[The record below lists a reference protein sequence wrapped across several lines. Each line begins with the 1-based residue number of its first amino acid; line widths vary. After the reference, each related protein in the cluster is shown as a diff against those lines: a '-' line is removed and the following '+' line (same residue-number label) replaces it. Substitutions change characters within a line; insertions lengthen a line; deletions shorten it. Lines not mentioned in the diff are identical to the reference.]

1 MRILLVEDDAKVAR
15 FIRNGLKEEGFAVD
29 VAEDGQQGL
38 DFSCDYEYDVIIL
51 DILLPKLDGIS
62 VLKTIRRHDPQTPVL
77 MLTAM
82 DTVEDKIRGLNK
94 GADDYLTKPFAFE
107 ELLARIRALLRRKYR
122 TASTLLHVAD
132 LRVDLVSHQVFRG
145 DREIEL
151 TPKEFSLL
159 EYFLRNPNKVLTRTM
174 IAEHVWD
181 YHFDPETNIIDVYM
195 NYLRN
200 KIDRGFLPKLIHT
213 VRGVGY
219 ILRAES

>member
-29 VAEDGQQGL
+29 VAEDGKQGL
-38 DFSCDYEYDVIIL
+38 DFARDFEYDVIIL

-62 VLKTIRRHDPQTPVL
+62 VLKAIRTHDPQTPIL

-82 DTVEDKIRGLNK
+82 DTLEDKVRGLNK

-122 TASTLLHVAD
+122 TASTLLRFSD
-132 LRVDLVSHQVFRG
+132 LRVDLVTHQVFRG
-145 DREIEL
+145 DREIQL
-151 TPKEFSLL
+151 TPKEFALL
-159 EYFLRNPNKVLTRTM
+159 EYFLQNPNKILTRTM
-174 IAEHVWD
+174 ISEHVWD
-181 YHFDPETNIIDVYM
+181 YHFDPETNVIDVYM

-200 KIDRGFLPKLIHT
+200 KIDRDFSTKLIHT
-213 VRGVGY
+213 IRGVGY
-219 ILRAES
+219 MLKVES

>member
-15 FIRNGLKEEGFAVD
+15 FIRNGLREEGFAVD

-38 DFSCDYEYDVIIL
+38 QFARDFEYDVVIL

-62 VLKTIRRHDPQTPVL
+62 VLKAIRAHDPQTPIL

-122 TASTLLHVAD
+122 TASTALRFED
-132 LRVDLVSHQVFRG
+132 LRVDLVTHQVFRG
-145 DREIEL
+145 DREIQL
-151 TPKEFSLL
+151 TPKEFALL
-159 EYFLRNPNKVLTRTM
+159 EYFLQNPNKILTRTM

-181 YHFDPETNIIDVYM
+181 YHFDPETNVIDVYM

-200 KIDRGFLPKLIHT
+200 KIDRDFSVKLIHT
-213 VRGVGY
+213 IRGVGY
-219 ILRAES
+219 ILKGNA

>member
-15 FIRNGLKEEGFAVD
+15 FIRNGLREEGFAVD

-38 DFSCDYEYDVIIL
+38 QFARDFEYDVVIL

-62 VLKTIRRHDPQTPVL
+62 VLKAIRAHDPQTPIL

-122 TASTLLHVAD
+122 TASTVLRFED
-132 LRVDLVSHQVFRG
+132 LRVDLVTHQVFRG
-145 DREIEL
+145 DREIQL
-151 TPKEFSLL
+151 TPKEFALL
-159 EYFLRNPNKVLTRTM
+159 EYFLQNPNKILTRTM

-181 YHFDPETNIIDVYM
+181 YHFDPETNVIDVYM

-200 KIDRGFLPKLIHT
+200 KIDRDFSIKLIHT
-213 VRGVGY
+213 IRGVGY
-219 ILRAES
+219 ILKGNA

>member
-38 DFSCDYEYDVIIL
+38 NFASDFEYDVIIL

-62 VLKTIRRHDPQTPVL
+62 VLKSIRKNDPQTPIL

-82 DTVEDKIRGLNK
+82 DTVEDKILGLNK
-94 GADDYLTKPFAFE
+94 GADDYLTKPFNFE

-122 TASTLLHVAD
+122 TASTLLRFED
-132 LRVDLVSHQVFRG
+132 LRMDLVTHQVFRG
-145 DREIEL
+145 NQEIQL
-151 TPKEFSLL
+151 TPKEFTLL
-159 EYFLRNPNKVLTRTM
+159 EYFLQNPNRILSRTM

-181 YHFDPETNIIDVYM
+181 YHFDSETNVIDVYV

-200 KIDRGFLPKLIHT
+200 KIDRGFRAKLIHT
-213 VRGVGY
+213 VRGIGY
-219 ILRAES
+219 ILKAEL

>member
-15 FIRNGLKEEGFAVD
+15 FIRNGLREEGFAVD

-38 DFSCDYEYDVIIL
+38 QFARDFEYDVVIL

-62 VLKTIRRHDPQTPVL
+62 VLKAIRTHDPQTPIL

-122 TASTLLHVAD
+122 TASTVLRFED
-132 LRVDLVSHQVFRG
+132 LRVDLVTHQVFRG
-145 DREIEL
+145 DREIQL
-151 TPKEFSLL
+151 TPKEFALL
-159 EYFLRNPNKVLTRTM
+159 EYFLQNPNKILTRTM

-181 YHFDPETNIIDVYM
+181 YHFDPETNVIDVYM

-200 KIDRGFLPKLIHT
+200 KIDRDFSVKLIHT
-213 VRGVGY
+213 IRGVGY
-219 ILRAES
+219 ILKGNA

>member
-1 MRILLVEDDAKVAR
+1 MRILLVEDDTKVAR
-15 FIRNGLKEEGFAVD
+15 FVRNGLKEEGFAVD

-38 DFSCDYEYDVIIL
+38 NFARDFDYDVIIL

-62 VLKTIRRHDPQTPVL
+62 VLKSIRTRDPQTPVL

-82 DTVEDKIRGLNK
+82 DTIEDKIRGLNK

-122 TASTLLHVAD
+122 TASTLLRFQDLQAD
-132 LRVDLVSHQVFRG
+132 LVTHRVFRG
-145 DREIEL
+145 EKEIQL
-151 TPKEFSLL
+151 TPKEFALL
-159 EYFLRNPNKVLTRTM
+159 EFFLQNPGKILTRTA

-181 YHFDPETNIIDVYM
+181 YHFDSETNIIDVYM

-200 KIDRGFLPKLIHT
+200 KIDRGFRTKLIHT

-219 ILRAES
+219 LLKGEE

>member
-29 VAEDGQQGL
+29 VAENGRQGL
-38 DFSCDYEYDVIIL
+38 DLARDFEYDVIIL
-51 DILLPKLDGIS
+51 DILLPKMDGIS
-62 VLKTIRRHDPQTPVL
+62 VLKNIRTSDPQTPIL

-122 TASTLLHVAD
+122 TASTRLRFED
-132 LRVDLVSHQVFRG
+132 LQMDLVTHQVVRG
-145 DREIEL
+145 DREIAL
-151 TPKEFSLL
+151 TQREFALL
-159 EYFLRNPNKVLTRTM
+159 EYFLQNPNKILTRTM

-181 YHFDPETNIIDVYM
+181 YHFDSETNVIDVYM

-200 KIDRGFLPKLIHT
+200 KIDRDFPRKLIHT

-219 ILRAES
+219 ILKAEP

>member
-38 DFSCDYEYDVIIL
+38 QFAREFEYDVMIL

-62 VLKTIRRHDPQTPVL
+62 VLKAIRTRDPQTPIL

-82 DTVEDKIRGLNK
+82 DTLEDKIRGLNK

-107 ELLARIRALLRRKYR
+107 ELLARLRALLRRKYR
-122 TASTLLHVAD
+122 TASTNLRFED
-132 LRVDLVSHQVFRG
+132 LRVDLVTHQVFRG
-145 DREIEL
+145 DREIQL
-151 TPKEFSLL
+151 TPKEFALL
-159 EYFLRNPNKVLTRTM
+159 EYFLQNPNKILTRTM

-181 YHFDPETNIIDVYM
+181 YHFDPETNVIDVYM

-200 KIDRGFLPKLIHT
+200 KIDRDFPVKLIHT
-213 VRGVGY
+213 IRGVGY
-219 ILRAES
+219 ILKGNA

>member
-29 VAEDGQQGL
+29 VAEDGKQGL
-38 DFSCDYEYDVIIL
+38 DFARDFEYDVIIL

-62 VLKTIRRHDPQTPVL
+62 VLKAIRRHDPQTPVL

-122 TASTLLHVAD
+122 TASTLLRFED
-132 LRVDLVSHQVFRG
+132 LQVDLVTHQVFRG
-145 DREIEL
+145 DREIQL
-151 TPKEFSLL
+151 TPKEFALL
-159 EYFLRNPNKVLTRTM
+159 EYFLQNPNKILTRTM

-181 YHFDPETNIIDVYM
+181 YHFDPETNVIDVYM

-200 KIDRGFLPKLIHT
+200 KIDRDFSPKLIHT
-213 VRGVGY
+213 IRGVGY
-219 ILRAES
+219 MLKVES

>member
-1 MRILLVEDDAKVAR
+1 MRILLVEDDVKVAR
-15 FIRNGLKEEGFAVD
+15 FVRNGLKEEGFAVD

-38 DFSCDYEYDVIIL
+38 NFARDFDYDVIIL

-62 VLKTIRRHDPQTPVL
+62 VLKSIRTRDPQTPVL

-82 DTVEDKIRGLNK
+82 DTIEDKIRGLNK

-122 TASTLLHVAD
+122 TASTLLRFQDLQAD
-132 LRVDLVSHQVFRG
+132 LVTHRVFRG
-145 DREIEL
+145 EKEIQL
-151 TPKEFSLL
+151 TPKEFALL
-159 EYFLRNPNKVLTRTM
+159 EFFLQNPGKILTRTA

-181 YHFDPETNIIDVYM
+181 YHFDSETNIIDVYM

-200 KIDRGFLPKLIHT
+200 KIDRGFRTKIIHT

-219 ILRAES
+219 ILKGEK

>member
-1 MRILLVEDDAKVAR
+1 MRILLVEDDTKVAR
-15 FIRNGLKEEGFAVD
+15 FVRNGLKEEGFAVD

-38 DFSCDYEYDVIIL
+38 NFARDFDYDVIIL

-62 VLKTIRRHDPQTPVL
+62 VLKSIRTRDPQTPVL

-82 DTVEDKIRGLNK
+82 DTIEDKIRGLNK

-122 TASTLLHVAD
+122 TASTLLRFQDLQAD
-132 LRVDLVSHQVFRG
+132 LVTHRVFRG
-145 DREIEL
+145 EKEIQL
-151 TPKEFSLL
+151 TPKEFALL
-159 EYFLRNPNKVLTRTM
+159 EFFLQNPGKILTRTA

-181 YHFDPETNIIDVYM
+181 YHFDSETNIIDVYM

-200 KIDRGFLPKLIHT
+200 KIDRGFRTKLIHT

-219 ILRAES
+219 ILKGEE

>member
-15 FIRNGLKEEGFAVD
+15 FIRNGLREEGFAVD

-38 DFSCDYEYDVIIL
+38 QFARDFEYDVVIL

-62 VLKTIRRHDPQTPVL
+62 VLKAIRAHDPQTPIL

-122 TASTLLHVAD
+122 TASTVLRFED
-132 LRVDLVSHQVFRG
+132 LRVDLVTHQVFRG
-145 DREIEL
+145 DREIQL
-151 TPKEFSLL
+151 TPKEFALL
-159 EYFLRNPNKVLTRTM
+159 EYFLQNPNKILTRTM

-181 YHFDPETNIIDVYM
+181 YHFDPETNVIDVYM

-200 KIDRGFLPKLIHT
+200 KIDRDFSVKLIHT
-213 VRGVGY
+213 IRGVGY
-219 ILRAES
+219 ILKGNA

>member
-1 MRILLVEDDAKVAR
+1 MRILLVEDDTKVAR
-15 FIRNGLKEEGFAVD
+15 FVRNGLKEEGFAVD

-38 DFSCDYEYDVIIL
+38 NFARDFDYDVIIL

-62 VLKTIRRHDPQTPVL
+62 VLKSIRTRDPQTPVL

-82 DTVEDKIRGLNK
+82 DTIEDKIRGLNK

-122 TASTLLHVAD
+122 TASTLLRFQDLQAD
-132 LRVDLVSHQVFRG
+132 LVTHRVFRG
-145 DREIEL
+145 EKEIQL
-151 TPKEFSLL
+151 TPKEFALL
-159 EYFLRNPNKVLTRTM
+159 EFFLQNPGKILTRTA

-181 YHFDPETNIIDVYM
+181 YHFDSETNIIDVYM

-200 KIDRGFLPKLIHT
+200 KIDRGFQTKLIHT

-219 ILRAES
+219 ILKGEE